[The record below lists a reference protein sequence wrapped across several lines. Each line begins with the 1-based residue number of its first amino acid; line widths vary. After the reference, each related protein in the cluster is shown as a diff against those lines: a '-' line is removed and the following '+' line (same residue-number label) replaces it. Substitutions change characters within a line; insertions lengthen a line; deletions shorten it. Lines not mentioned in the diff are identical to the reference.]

1 MHRQPVLKKYG
12 IVINEDFPVSD
23 KLSDNGLYLPTSPQL
38 DKSDI
43 ELVAD
48 QIKELYVK
56 RNKSKYR

>member
-1 MHRQPVLKKYG
+1 
-12 IVINEDFPVSD
+12 
-23 KLSDNGLYLPTSPQL
+23 YLPTSPQL